1 MKDLLK
7 EACVE
12 TLEDALRAQTCGAD
26 RIELCAN
33 LAVGGLTPDD
43 GLILAAKEALHI
55 PIMVMVRPAPGHFA
69 ANAADFEAMERTIYF
84 CKKAGVAG
92 VVFGLLTGQGE
103 VDVPRTTAL
112 ATLAQP
118 LQVTFHKA
126 VDESAGILKSVAVL
140 KRIPGIHRIL
150 TSGGATTALEGA
162 PVLRKMIAAAGV
174 SLTIVVAGRVTQENL
189 ETVHRAIGAYEY
201 HGRRIV
207 F

>member
-12 TLEDALRAQTCGAD
+12 TLEDANLAQACGAD

-33 LAVGGLTPDD
+33 LAEGGLTPDD
-43 GLILAAKEALHI
+43 SLILAAKEALHI
-55 PIMVMVRPAPGHFA
+55 PIMVMVRPVGGHFVATA
-69 ANAADFEAMERTIYF
+69 ASYEAMQRTIFF
-84 CKKAGVAG
+84 CKKTGVAG

-112 ATLAQP
+112 AKLAQP

-126 VDESAGILKSVAVL
+126 VDESDGILKSVAVL

-162 PVLRKMIAAAGV
+162 PVLRQMITAAGEKM
-174 SLTIVVAGRVTQENL
+174 TIVVAGRVTRENL
-189 ETVHRAIGAYEY
+189 ETIHRAIGAYEY